1 MRLFG
6 YGNVYISIISSGQE
20 YIIDTFG
27 REMEDHSV
35 KTISDALIISEQH
48 VIVDLTEESSQS
60 YFVREANLSTPKTEE
75 LTDSQSILP
84 TPTRKLRNLNEI
96 TRKQWSKTRKRPKTG
111 EATETNK

>member
-35 KTISDALIISEQH
+35 KTISDVLIISEQH

-60 YFVREANLSTPKTEE
+60 YFVREANLIHSKDRGIDRLTIHLTNAEEKIEEFKRDHPEAMEQNPKMTENRR
-75 LTDSQSILP
+75 SN
-84 TPTRKLRNLNEI
+84 RN
-96 TRKQWSKTRKRPKTG
+96 K
-111 EATETNK
+111 